1 MSKDVGIA
9 SYDEEREPLKKRPLI
24 ADIWEDLK
32 IRESIAAGGG
42 DEDASGRIHSHID
55 KDTGRRKVLFAGKP
69 GLSKDIKEAMKSDE
83 ADFEEVEIPDYP
95 GDPNFD
101 KQKAQVL
108 LKPRLF
114 RTLRDIREDLGLPE
128 VPILEQ
134 GTVKIEETIERGFNQ
149 LLGKDKNQ

>member
-32 IRESIAAGGG
+32 MREAIAAGGG

-55 KDTGRRKVLFAGKP
+55 TDTGRRKVLFAGKP
-69 GLSKDIKEAMKSDE
+69 RLSKDIKEVMQSDE
-83 ADFEEVEIPDYP
+83 VDFEEVEIENYP
-95 GDPNFD
+95 GDENFD
-101 KQKAQVL
+101 KQKARDIL
-108 LKPRLF
+108 RPRLF
-114 RTLRDIREDLGLPE
+114 RTLRDIREDLGLLE

-134 GTVKIEETIERGFNQ
+134 GAVQIEETIERGFNQ
-149 LLGKDKNQ
+149 LLGKDKS